1 MRRVVVAIVKR
12 IEIAEAGHEDKP
24 SGCYAR
30 NKIEAEEQPFP
41 IDINVTV
48 LLVPLAIQR
57 EKRTSGKMTAGRSRT
72 AQLQNTP
79 SFW

>member
-1 MRRVVVAIVKR
+1 MAIVKR
-12 IEIAEAGHEDKP
+12 IESAEAGHEDKP

-48 LLVPLAIQR
+48 LLVPLSLIHILMIELSSEFSKECYSIR
-57 EKRTSGKMTAGRSRT
+57 I
-72 AQLQNTP
+72 
-79 SFW
+79 